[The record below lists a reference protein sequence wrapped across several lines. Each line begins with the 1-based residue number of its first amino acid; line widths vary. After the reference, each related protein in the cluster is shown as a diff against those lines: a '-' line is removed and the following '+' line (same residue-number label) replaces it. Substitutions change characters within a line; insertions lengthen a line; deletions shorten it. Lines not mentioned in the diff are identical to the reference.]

1 MSIFQTPEW
10 ARFKCQTGYEKFYEI
25 DGVFVLQKKL
35 PLGRTMLYS
44 PMINQA
50 QSSKFKSQ
58 NYNSKLKT
66 LGKENKSIFYRAEFD
81 ILATSELVNWLT
93 SNKFIKSFEEM
104 QPEHTL
110 ILNITKSDEDILAG
124 MKQKGRYNIKIA
136 EKHGV
141 QVKKSRD
148 VSDFYQ
154 LYEQTAKRQKIT
166 YREKEYFQKLLDN
179 LEPKGYAELFE
190 ATLRKDTITKIQDTN
205 TEHVNAELTDCHPE
219 LACHGDMPMVSG
231 SQQNNNEMVLASAIV
246 SFYKNRAT
254 YLFGASSDEMRNVM
268 APYEL
273 HWKIIAE
280 AKRRGCTEYDFFGI
294 APDDDKKHPWAGVTS
309 FKKKFGGKQVD
320 LLGSWDLILRSNEYR
335 VFKILER
342 LRRH

>member
-110 ILNITKSDEDILAG
+110 VLNITKSDEDILAQ

-136 EKHGV
+136 DYIVMDTHIHLLVYVEDVDTFSNFMRSSNAVIAKFVNGKLKRCGGV
-141 QVKKSRD
+141 VRDRYKSPVITSPAYLIQTIVYIWLNHIKSGKYAAKNAKDYKYCSLFARSRGIKD
-148 VSDFYQ
+148 KLVDSYDDFC
-154 LYEQTAKRQKIT
+154 EASNIGKIT
-166 YREKEYFQKLLDN
+166 DKSEMRFCLELLDWAIKTF
-179 LEPKGYAELFE
+179 LKDLSEEFFDHLHTIGDE
-190 ATLRKDTITKIQDTN
+190 AVLKARRFIKNIRSIKQEYCFSDTGPPD
-205 TEHVNAELTDCHPE
+205 
-219 LACHGDMPMVSG
+219 LAW
-231 SQQNNNEMVLASAIV
+231 I
-246 SFYKNRAT
+246 
-254 YLFGASSDEMRNVM
+254 FG
-268 APYEL
+268 
-273 HWKIIAE
+273 
-280 AKRRGCTEYDFFGI
+280 
-294 APDDDKKHPWAGVTS
+294 
-309 FKKKFGGKQVD
+309 
-320 LLGSWDLILRSNEYR
+320 
-335 VFKILER
+335 
-342 LRRH
+342 